1 MLLGVVAV
9 AVVAKVVLAG
19 EGHLSKRQYSGKDAN
34 DENSRNPAHLLSL
47 HILKKKN
54 LN

>member
-1 MLLGVVAV
+1 MLLDVVAV

-34 DENSRNPAHLLSL
+34 DDNSRNPAHLLSL